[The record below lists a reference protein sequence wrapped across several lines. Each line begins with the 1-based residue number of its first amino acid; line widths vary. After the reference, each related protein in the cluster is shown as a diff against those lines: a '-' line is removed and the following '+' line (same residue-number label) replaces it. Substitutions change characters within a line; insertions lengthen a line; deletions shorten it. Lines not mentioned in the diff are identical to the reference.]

1 MDGLRQHPL
10 RFALTNEL
18 HARPFPVV
26 EPPHQMTHLAFL
38 RGEGSGAE
46 DRGHLGLLCRR
57 HGVSP
62 PDASASHFAADFGS
76 FRLKWERHHEFT
88 TYTLFRAGLPAEPFD
103 DVAAKAVPA
112 DWLQAIPGDL
122 LVALH
127 LAVKPGL
134 EGGADPAALGRWFVP
149 DSLCGATV
157 GRGAVEL
164 WTDFRIH
171 ADGATRMLVSGPAID
186 PRRVGRLVQRLCEI
200 ETYRTLALL
209 GLPQARGIAAQVAA
223 IDRQSSVL
231 TTAVAGTAGA
241 DEDQALLA
249 RLMALAAEIEGIVS
263 STAYRFSATTAYH
276 ALVESRLERLAETP
290 IAGYQT
296 MREFMDRR
304 LVPAMRTCATMQGR
318 LEQMSWRISR
328 CANLLRTR
336 VDIALERQNRDLLAS
351 MDRRARLQLR
361 LQETVEGLSVAAISY
376 YVVGLLGY
384 LVKPLDGG
392 SAGTVTAIA
401 VPVVACAAWI
411 VTRRVR
417 AAHRRAGNE

>member
-1 MDGLRQHPL
+1 MDGIRQHPL

-18 HARPFPVV
+18 HARPFPIVD
-26 EPPHQMTHLAFL
+26 PPHQVTHLAFL
-38 RGEGSGAE
+38 RGEGSAAA
-46 DRGHLGLLCRR
+46 DRSHLAQLCRR
-57 HGVSP
+57 HGIDP
-62 PDASASHFAADFGS
+62 PDEQASHFAADFGS

-88 TYTLFRAGLPAEPFD
+88 TCTLFRAGLPADPFD
-103 DVAAKAVPA
+103 DVAARAVPA

-127 LAVKPGL
+127 LAVKPGTD
-134 EGGADPAALGRWFVP
+134 GGTDPAALGRWFVP

-171 ADGATRMLVSGPAID
+171 ADGATRMLVTGPAID

-209 GLPQARGIAAQVAA
+209 GLPQARGIAPRVAA

-231 TTAVAGTAGA
+231 TAEVAGTGGPEQ
-241 DEDQALLA
+241 DEALLG
-249 RLMALAAEIEGIVS
+249 RLMTLAAEVEGIVS
-263 STAYRFSATTAYH
+263 STAYRFSASTAYH

-290 IAGYQT
+290 IPGYQT

-304 LVPAMRTCATMQGR
+304 LVPAMRTCATMEKR
-318 LEQMSWRISR
+318 LDQLSWCISR

-336 VDIALERQNRDLLAS
+336 VDIALERQNRDLLSS

-376 YVVGLLGY
+376 YVVSLLGY
-384 LVKPLDGG
+384 VVKPLDGG
-392 SAGTVTAIA
+392 AAGSVMAAA
-401 VPVVACAAWI
+401 VPLVAFAVWM

-417 AAHRRAGNE
+417 AAHRRAGNQ